1 MENLNLSREYYEK
14 LFESYPDVVDFET
27 VQVMLGGVSHT
38 FVRRILQKGIL
49 KNFMLDQK
57 AYMIPKEYLIDY
69 VTSPAYQEY
78 KYKLKAQI

>member
-1 MENLNLSREYYEK
+1 MEVLDREHYER

-49 KNFMLDQK
+49 KSFMLDMK
-57 AYMIPKEYLIDY
+57 AYMIPKECLIDY
-69 VTSPAYQEY
+69 VASPAYQGY
-78 KYKLKAQI
+78 KHKLKAQI